1 MTSCN
6 VCACCTRN
14 VEVNVCFTVT
24 IHRFYCT
31 VMDYNII
38 LSRLTMVLVFTVDE
52 VLQKGLV
59 LIGFDRYRQQSV
71 SRVTNLVRFRA
82 HFGSDPVVY
91 AQIWEDLQMIP
102 DGNNDH
108 PKQILIIS

>member
-1 MTSCN
+1 
-6 VCACCTRN
+6 
-14 VEVNVCFTVT
+14 
-24 IHRFYCT
+24 
-31 VMDYNII
+31 
-38 LSRLTMVLVFTVDE
+38 MVLVFTVDE

-108 PKQILIIS
+108 PKEDFNYFLMSVHFLWRYPTEQEQTGRVFKVCDKSARSWSWYYA